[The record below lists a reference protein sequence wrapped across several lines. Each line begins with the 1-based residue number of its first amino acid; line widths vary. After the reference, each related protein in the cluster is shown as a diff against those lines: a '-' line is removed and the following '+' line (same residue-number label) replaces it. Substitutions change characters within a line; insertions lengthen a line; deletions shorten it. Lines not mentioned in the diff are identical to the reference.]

1 MKIQISWKYPE
12 NEYGKIINL
21 QYLKWVN
28 RIGLIGSY
36 EDGDILLLI
45 GGADIGTNPERDAH
59 ELKLID
65 KYIEQGKPIFGI
77 CRGMQLLGLRYNL
90 NFIKHIP
97 ELDTHI
103 NHLSSSDGWKG
114 DSSFH
119 KIKNNLGQS
128 FIVNSRHHQGFLKS
142 ESHNLFLTEWAW
154 SEDCIIEA
162 IRGND
167 YSTYFSGVQF
177 HPEREEVWD
186 TDSEILAI
194 NEIRMLIKMC
204 STKA

>member
-103 NHLSSSDGWKG
+103 NHLSSEDGWKG
-114 DSSFH
+114 SSSFH
-119 KIKNNLGQS
+119 KIKDIWGYS
-128 FIVNSRHHQGFLKS
+128 AIVNSRHHQGFIKS
-142 ESHNLFLTEWAW
+142 NDANMFVTEWAH
-154 SEDCIIEA
+154 SEDGIVEA
-162 IRGND
+162 FCGFDGN
-167 YSTYFSGVQF
+167 TAFSAVQ
-177 HPEREEVWD
+177 
-186 TDSEILAI
+186 
-194 NEIRMLIKMC
+194 
-204 STKA
+204 